1 MKVPLSAFST
11 YSTVNRMT
19 GEQQLIIWHNGEK
32 RVVKSP
38 RTHKYYMHDKKGREY
53 KVLGKSTTQ
62 LLREYNVENL
72 GELRPESISP
82 LSKIDGLTRNE
93 VERVCI
99 EHPNFFTEFESR
111 EPTSLGFDLEV
122 TSADGSFPSGP
133 QHPIVAV
140 GIVTDDGQR
149 KTILWDGKDDKE
161 LIIKFAEFVKNYDP
175 DIIYG
180 YNLIGYDIPQLFAR
194 AGHHNINLRPY
205 LNRDNHETYGWESDF
220 SYHKKS
226 KVETWGRLIVDV
238 YNFASRDYALAGLSK
253 RLKDVSRFYGLKP
266 IELDFNLNDILDYDL
281 DTINEYVLSD
291 CDATKYLF
299 NHYFT
304 QHKYIAEVLKVPL
317 ETYMNSADSF
327 ITKILQGR
335 ALFKRN
341 ILTFDKNNERHPE
354 IESFQAAHI
363 DLYSPGFHRYNYKV
377 DFASMYPSIALALNL
392 GPDTTRILRYEDYDI
407 GKFGCESADSGL
419 YMILTIPDN
428 VLDKN
433 VIIRVDLKDKSC
445 LYKMCKQFK
454 EMREP
459 YKRMGGHE
467 AKSKS
472 NGLKIMVNTFYGA
485 NTNPYMSYGDIAVGL
500 AITGIARWLI
510 LGAKNI
516 VQKRY
521 GDDAVVYTHTDGVN
535 TNCDIDVEWINDE
548 LRNAMT
554 SLFPL
559 SESEWISVDKDEFK
573 EGFWI
578 AIGNYVLRNLDNSL
592 TKHGSTFKSRSRSQ
606 FYVKVLNKL
615 IDARLDNTV
624 NQDFIKDIYNFENYE
639 VDDFL
644 QSRTMNQN
652 IGDYKNEN
660 DLVVQLATKAKAEGQ
675 KVKIGSSFY
684 YYKTNGGVELEG
696 NVDSIDD
703 IDIKYHWNIIS
714 NLLQKFDLT
723 QWINKKPPITALDRK
738 QQSLLEFV

>member
-1 MKVPLSAFST
+1 MNIPLSAFSN
-11 YSTVNRMT
+11 YGTVNRMT
-19 GEQQLIIWHNGEK
+19 GEQQLIIWQNGEK
-32 RVVKSP
+32 KVITSP
-38 RTHKYYMHDKKGREY
+38 RIHQYFMKDKTGKEY
-53 KVLGKSTTQ
+53 DVLGNSMPQ
-62 LLREYNVENL
+62 LFKNYSVNNL
-72 GELRPESISP
+72 SELRPEAISP
-82 LSKIDGLTRNE
+82 LAKIDGLNRNE
-93 VERVCI
+93 IERVCI
-99 EHPNFFTEFESR
+99 EHPDFFTEYESR

-122 TSADGSFPSGP
+122 SSADGSFPSGP

-149 KTILWDGKDDKE
+149 ETILWDGESDKD
-161 LIIKFAEFVKNYDP
+161 LILKFVEFVKDYDP

-194 AGHHNINLRPY
+194 AGFHNMNIRPY
-205 LNRDNHETYGWESDF
+205 LNRDNHKTYGWESDF
-220 SYHKKS
+220 SYHRKS

-253 RLKDVSRFYGLKP
+253 RLKDVSRFYGLDP
-266 IELDFNLNDILDYDL
+266 IELDFSLNDILDYDL

-291 CDATKYLF
+291 CDATKHLF
-299 NHYFT
+299 NHYFA

-341 ILTFDKNNERHPE
+341 ILTFDKNKERHPQ

-363 DLYSPGFHRYNYKV
+363 DLYRPGFHSRNYKV

-392 GPDTTRILRYEDYDI
+392 GPDTTRIINYEDYDI
-407 GKFGCESADSGL
+407 TKFGCESAKSGL
-419 YMILTIPDN
+419 NMILTIPDN
-428 VLDKN
+428 VLQKN
-433 VIIRVDLKDKSC
+433 IIIRVDLRTKSC
-445 LYKMCKQFK
+445 LYNMCKQFK

-459 YKRMGGHE
+459 YKHIKTHE

-472 NGLKIMVNTFYGA
+472 NGLKMMVNTFYGA
-485 NTNPYMSYGDIAVGL
+485 NTNPYMSYGDISVGL

-516 VQKRY
+516 IQNRY
-521 GDDAVVYTHTDGVN
+521 GEESVVYIHTDGVN
-535 TNCDIDVEWINDE
+535 TNVDVDVEWVNDE
-548 LRNAMT
+548 LRKAMD

-559 SESEWISVDKDEFK
+559 SESDWISVDRDEFK
-573 EGFWI
+573 EGLWV
-578 AIGNYVLRNLDNSL
+578 AIGNYVLRNLDGSL
-592 TKHGSTFKSRSRSQ
+592 TKHGSTFKSRSRSP
-606 FYVKVLNKL
+606 FYIKVLSKL
-615 IDARLDNTV
+615 IDARLDSKV
-624 NQDFIKDIYNFENYE
+624 NSDFIKDLYNFDNYE
-639 VDDFL
+639 VSDFV
-644 QSRTMNQN
+644 QARSMNQALK
-652 IGDYKNEN
+652 DYKNEN
-660 DLVVQLATKAKAEGQ
+660 DLIIQLATKAQSIGQ
-675 KVKIGSSFY
+675 EVKIGSTFY

-696 NVDSIDD
+696 YVDTIDD

-714 NLLQKFDLT
+714 NLLQKFSLP
-723 QWINKKPPITALDRK
+723 QWINKKPPLTTLDRK